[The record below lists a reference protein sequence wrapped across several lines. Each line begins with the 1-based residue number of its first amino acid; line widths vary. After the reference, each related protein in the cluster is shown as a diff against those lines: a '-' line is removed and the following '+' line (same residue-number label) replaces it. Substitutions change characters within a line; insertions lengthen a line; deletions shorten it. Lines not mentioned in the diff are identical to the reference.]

1 MSESATEALIRHWAN
16 AAPHAWLKENPPW
29 VELFADLLARMPGVA
44 LQKLL
49 GSARPLL
56 VLPPVYFGRVVRLT
70 AALPAGA
77 NILQLDERLLER
89 PREEAVG
96 ILAHE
101 LAHLCVPTP
110 PHADELKNDLEADQ
124 LAVSWGFRSELVQAL
139 CRDLEEDHP
148 RILAVQNAA

>member
-1 MSESATEALIRHWAN
+1 MSESSKESLIRHWAN
-16 AAPHAWLKENPPW
+16 SAPHAWLKENPLW
-29 VELFADLLARMPGVA
+29 VELFAELLARMPGKA

-49 GSARPLL
+49 GSARPLI

-77 NILQLDERLLER
+77 NILQLDARLLDR
-89 PREEAVG
+89 PRDEAVG

-101 LAHLCVPTP
+101 LAHLCVVTA

-124 LAVSWGFRSELVQAL
+124 VACRWGFRTQLAQAL
-139 CRDLEEDHP
+139 GRDLESDHP

>member
-1 MSESATEALIRHWAN
+1 MSESSKESLIRHWAN
-16 AAPHAWLKENPPW
+16 SAPHAWLKENPVW
-29 VELFADLLARMPGVA
+29 VDIFADLLSRLPAKA

-49 GSARPLL
+49 GSARPLI

-77 NILQLDERLLER
+77 NILQLDDRLLER
-89 PREEAVG
+89 PKEEAVG

-101 LAHLCVPTP
+101 LAHLCVPTA

-124 LAVSWGFRSELVQAL
+124 VAVGWGFRTELVQAL
-139 CRDLEEDHP
+139 SRDLSLDHP
-148 RILAVQNAA
+148 RILAAQIAA